1 MCLFQQGECPSRG
14 NLISEHCDLAKPRP
28 VDSSV
33 LGCSVIL
40 DPDFVT
46 PRTLFAA
53 PLCKLLL
60 HYRHCLSCLHRLG
73 CATVPHHSALTRA
86 EHTLHNQI
94 SPITTLS
101 ISTCF
106 IYNKIYHKYKSSTHQ
121 LSSSPI
127 MTISSL
133 STGFIKTSTIS
144 ASINHQIIIQPTRFL

>member
-1 MCLFQQGECPSRG
+1 MISR
-14 NLISEHCDLAKPRP
+14 IP

-33 LGCSVIL
+33 LGCTVIL

-60 HYRHCLSCLHRLG
+60 HYRHCLSCLHRLC
-73 CATVPHHSALTRA
+73 CATLTHHSALTRA

-94 SPITTLS
+94 SSHQSPPYQYLRVLS
-101 ISTCF
+101 ITRY
-106 IYNKIYHKYKSSTHQ
+106 IININHLSSAYTHP
-121 LSSSPI
+121 SSPI

-133 STGFIKTSTIS
+133 STYMMFYKDIYYICIHQPSNHYSTHLIS
-144 ASINHQIIIQPTRFL
+144 LTRKRMNMTP